1 MCCCPDPSG
10 ADGNCDAAVTLVDA
24 QRVLALFAQGLAG
37 RYLHLK
43 SIDALAGP
51 LLERLRPDTVTTD
64 GTSIYLPDQVAVFD
78 TARANHGVY
87 RIAVLHQLGFAENGT
102 FEFSFDEARRRLPDL
117 PTPASRSWLAPAP
130 LERFFNA
137 WRSPTLMRR
146 LFMTIEDHRI
156 DCAMPI
162 RYPGARADLRRVLA
176 QALRERP
183 PIGSLAGIFA
193 RLWEGLV
200 RYTLGAPRG
209 ELLQT
214 LPGGALER
222 MLDAVAAV
230 EASGADVYDSAAAAI
245 RCYRVLERVGLPR
258 RGVPAIEEE
267 PAVEDDEAAAGTD
280 AAAGGDP
287 GPDALAGE
295 LDEEAMA
302 GVPVD
307 FRGEVMPEFVQ
318 RKLAGGLAGTLNEQ
332 AMPQVPPRD
341 DAAAD
346 DAVASDDARTPRRPA
361 AARAPSPRGWPDEGE
376 LRSYL
381 YDEWDYLNQTYL
393 RGWCRVFEHKLRG
406 DDVGFIR
413 DVRRRHAVLAHQ
425 VKRRFGFIRP
435 ASWRRVHRVSDGEEL
450 ELDGVIEAIID
461 RRSGQA
467 TDDRLYTRRDRA
479 LRDVAAAFLVD
490 MSAST
495 DFPVPDRD
503 ARAVEPAVGPPA
515 EDLPCLYGGYGDA
528 PDPAT
533 QTPKRRVIDVAKEA
547 LALMSDA
554 LVTLGDQHA
563 IYGFSGDGRHKVEF
577 HVAKD
582 FDDRPGQRV
591 WTSLAAI
598 EPRRSTRM
606 GPAIRHALTRLAHQ
620 PARLQVLI
628 IVSDGYPEDH
638 DYGPRRN
645 DDEYGIQDTAQALR
659 EAERQGVET
668 FCVTID
674 PAGHDYL
681 RRMCAPD
688 RYMVIDDVSDLPA
701 ELSKVYRALTV

>member
-1 MCCCPDPSG
+1 MQPLP
-10 ADGNCDAAVTLVDA
+10 DAAVTLVDA

-51 LLERLRPDTVTTD
+51 VAGRLRPDTITTD
-64 GTSIYLPDQVAVFD
+64 GTSIYLPDEVAVFD

-87 RIAVLHQLGFAENGT
+87 RIAVLHQLGLVEHGT
-102 FEFSFDEARRRLPDL
+102 FEFSFEEARRRLPDL
-117 PTPASRSWLAPAP
+117 PARATRGWLTPPP
-130 LERFFNA
+130 LERFFNL

-156 DCAMPI
+156 DSAMPG
-162 RYPGARADLRRVLA
+162 RYPGARTDLRRVLA
-176 QALRERP
+176 HALSERP
-183 PIGSLAGIFA
+183 PIGSLPGIFA

-200 RYTLGAPRG
+200 RYTLGAPRD
-209 ELLQT
+209 ELLAA
-214 LPGGALER
+214 LPGGALAR
-222 MLDAVAAV
+222 MLVAVSGV
-230 EASGADVYDSAAAAI
+230 ETAEADVYDSAAAAV
-245 RCYRVLERVGLPR
+245 RCYRVLERIGLPR
-258 RGVPAIEEE
+258 RGVPALDEE
-267 PAVEDDEAAAGTD
+267 PADETGDGTD
-280 AAAGGDP
+280 GSTVGGDP
-287 GPDALAGE
+287 GPDAQAGE
-295 LDEEAMA
+295 LDDDAMA

-307 FRGEVMPEFVQ
+307 FRGEVMPELVQ
-318 RKLAGGLAGTLNEQ
+318 RKLAGGLAGTLNQQ
-332 AMPQVPPRD
+332 AMPKVPPREE
-341 DAAAD
+341 DAATAD
-346 DAVASDDARTPRRPA
+346 ESEDKDASPSRRPA
-361 AARAPSPRGWPDEGE
+361 PARAPSPRGWPDEGE

-393 RGWCRVFEHKLRG
+393 KGWCRVLEHKLSG
-406 DDVGFIR
+406 DDIGFIR

-435 ASWRRVHRVSDGEEL
+435 ASWHRVHRVNDGEEL

-461 RRSGQA
+461 RRSGKA

-503 ARAVEPAVGPPA
+503 PQAAAPAGGTVT
-515 EDLPCLYGGYGDA
+515 EDFPYLYGSYGGP
-528 PDPAT
+528 PDPAM
-533 QTPKRRVIDVAKEA
+533 QTPKRRVIDIAKES

-606 GPAIRHALTRLAHQ
+606 GPAIRHALARLAHQ
-620 PARLQVLI
+620 PARLKVLI